1 MTLYGLDF
9 VDNSEAAGGDAD
21 AVVSLDSFLLIVLV
35 RDNSDAV
42 GGDAKEVVS
51 LVSFSSFFSMV
62 EVGGDAEAV
71 VLLDSLSSVGE
82 DCIAW
87 DSVCLASFSFVS
99 GDFMVVT
106 LLLFDTPTGS
116 KDTDSSSSSDSSW
129 LVDNCIAAFAR
140 RLGRL
145 DNLLDRELDRGPAGR
160 IDVAGGSLLLIVG
173 ALPLISLG
181 AVLVAPL
188 DNNSYRGPVCR
199 FDAGLFSSM
208 KSDSFARGSECDS
221 FSRSLYGLETAGGSA
236 PEQRGSLYRRQAESS
251 LRYHICCSRSSWKLT
266 A

>member
-1 MTLYGLDF
+1 MTLYGLNF
-9 VDNSEAAGGDAD
+9 VDSSEAAGGDAD

-71 VLLDSLSSVGE
+71 LLLDSLSSVGE

-129 LVDNCIAAFAR
+129 MVDNCIAAFAR
-140 RLGRL
+140 WPGRL
-145 DNLLDRELDRGPAGR
+145 NNLLDRRKLDRKLDDRWTENTEAVAAEPLPASQTAT
-160 IDVAGGSLLLIVG
+160 VAV
-173 ALPLISLG
+173 ALCS
-181 AVLVAPL
+181 ASVA
-188 DNNSYRGPVCR
+188 SV
-199 FDAGLFSSM
+199 A
-208 KSDSFARGSECDS
+208 
-221 FSRSLYGLETAGGSA
+221 
-236 PEQRGSLYRRQAESS
+236 
-251 LRYHICCSRSSWKLT
+251 
-266 A
+266 